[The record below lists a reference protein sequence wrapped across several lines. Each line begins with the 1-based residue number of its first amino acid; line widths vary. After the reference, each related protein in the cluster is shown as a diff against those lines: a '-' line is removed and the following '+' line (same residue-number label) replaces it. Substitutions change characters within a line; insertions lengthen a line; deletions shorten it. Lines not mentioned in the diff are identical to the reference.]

1 MGLTLQELP
10 KQIIDRI
17 LTFCYQPQLTSFH
30 PKFYKT
36 YEGVCELAQVCHNM
50 RVSALPYMRRR
61 LIFERYNLAIDALDH
76 MSLTHDELLAAKK
89 LPPVIKWKSNMAAV
103 IGTHGYDAVTEV
115 VISTCDRYP
124 NPDDVLEM
132 LHQFDVGVH
141 RWPNVRL
148 LCINN
153 KSDYEIDDKDG
164 DDGSGGGA
172 DWIPEESFSA
182 LTGFLLTAFPN
193 VDSLWMD
200 DNRCRRVGPRNA
212 MSTYIMDHLSKLTRM
227 HLRFS
232 YMPTFGVKVLPPHIT
247 NLTLNVHSAYDYI
260 DIPRIIAPSLVTLTL
275 SAIPLNYLWDRF
287 CNAAPGP
294 GSSSGNNKQAVTS
307 PGSNV
312 VEFTRLERLELTF
325 HVPYRS
331 IPSGKTEE
339 DCSWER
345 LTDRDTVGGGSGGD
359 KDDAEADG
367 SSQKARPRLKTVS
380 IKERSPKYSVLRADG
395 KRPQFPK
402 LRHLLLN
409 LYPGR
414 VKDFLNDI
422 PIAQLQTLRISG
434 DLVVF
439 KGLRLGGFT
448 SLRECA
454 LTYFSGYKRREWPHA
469 SRNLAKALAQG
480 PHVRTLSITTC
491 SEFRMYLPPP
501 DQVHC
506 TGLRRLILT
515 AQVSYADLPPILRRL
530 PCLELLNLQ
539 RALLVKPPPQA
550 RTPEGLAQ
558 HLLASDM
565 QPISTSL
572 IRFVPDV
579 LGRDATDETVFYNIF
594 MLISRIPSLRML
606 KMYSFYSAQFFR
618 ELLPLFKIHQLFP
631 HIRHLATLECN
642 D

>member
-1 MGLTLQELP
+1 MAPTLQELP
-10 KQIIDRI
+10 KQIVDRI
-17 LTFCYQPQLTSFH
+17 LAFSYQPQLTSFH

-36 YEGVCELAQVCHNM
+36 YQGFCELSQLCHNV
-50 RVSALPYMRRR
+50 RASALPYLRRR
-61 LIFERYNLAIDALDH
+61 LIFERYNLAVEALDH
-76 MSLTHDELLAAKK
+76 ISLTHEQLRAAKK
-89 LPPVIKWKSNMAAV
+89 LPPVIKWMSNIPAV
-103 IGTHGYDAVTEV
+103 VGSGGCDAVTEV

-124 NPDDVLEM
+124 NPDDVLAM
-132 LHQFDVGVH
+132 LQQLGVEQH
-141 RWPNVRL
+141 KWPNVRL
-148 LCINN
+148 LCVNN
-153 KSDYEIDDKDG
+153 KSDYEIDDKEG
-164 DDGSGGGA
+164 DDGGA
-172 DWIPEESFSA
+172 DWIPEESFAA
-182 LTGFLLTAFPN
+182 LSGYLLATFPG

-212 MSTYIMDHLSKLTRM
+212 MSGYIMDHLSKLTRM

-232 YMPTFGVKVLPPHIT
+232 YMPTFGVKVLPAHIT

-260 DIPRIIAPSLVTLTL
+260 DIPRIVAPTLVTLTL

-294 GSSSGNNKQAVTS
+294 GGGAGSSSKQLAS

-345 LTDRDTVGGGSGGD
+345 LAD
-359 KDDAEADG
+359 KDAGGAGAEKDG
-367 SSQKARPRLKTVS
+367 AETDSSSQKARSRLKTVS
-380 IKERSPKYSVLRADG
+380 VKERSAKYSVLRADG
-395 KRPQFPK
+395 KRPRFPK
-402 LRHLLLN
+402 LRHLHLN

-414 VKDFLNDI
+414 VKDFLNDV
-422 PIAQLQTLRISG
+422 PVAQLQTLRISG

-439 KGLRLGGFT
+439 KGMRLGGLT
-448 SLRECA
+448 SMQDCT
-454 LTYFSGYKRREWPHA
+454 LTYFSGYKRREWPHGG
-469 SRNLAKALAQG
+469 RFLAKVLAQG
-480 PHVRTLSITTC
+480 PHVRSLSITTC
-491 SEFRMYLPPP
+491 SEYRMYLPPA

-506 TGLRRLILT
+506 TGLRRLSIT

-530 PCLELLNLQ
+530 PCLESLDLQ
-539 RALLVKPPPQA
+539 RALMVKPPAQA
-550 RTPEGLAQ
+550 RTHEGLAQ

-572 IRFVPDV
+572 IKFVPDV
-579 LGRDATDETVFYNIF
+579 LGRDATDETVFYNVF
-594 MLISRIPSLRML
+594 MLISRIPSLRVL
-606 KMYSFYSAQFFR
+606 KIYSFYSAQFFR
-618 ELLPLFKIHQLFP
+618 ELRSLFKIHQLFP

-642 D
+642 E